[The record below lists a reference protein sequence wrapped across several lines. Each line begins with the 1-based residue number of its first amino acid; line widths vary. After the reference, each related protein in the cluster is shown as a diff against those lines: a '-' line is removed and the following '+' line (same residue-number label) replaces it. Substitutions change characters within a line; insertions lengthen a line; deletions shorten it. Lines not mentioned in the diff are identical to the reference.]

1 MSIRTRG
8 EKLAKDD
15 SLSSLT
21 DEFRR
26 LLATGNVRRV
36 LDSVICYART
46 ETEGEDA
53 NREIR
58 DLLASSVR
66 DRHEVPGEM
75 EIML

>member
-36 LDSVICYART
+36 LDTGSDEHIRGKMYHPTRDT
-46 ETEGEDA
+46 GTRIDFETVNGA
-53 NREIR
+53 
-58 DLLASSVR
+58 ASC
-66 DRHEVPGEM
+66 
-75 EIML
+75 